1 MRMQEGADLKPFNSM
16 ALSAPAE
23 HLLEVANDRELRE
36 ALALAQRNGWPLT
49 LMGGGSNLILAGAVS
64 GLVVRMVSRGRRV
77 LSRDA
82 EQVVIQA
89 EAGESWHQL
98 VCWSLDLGL
107 SGLENLALI
116 PGTVGAAPVQ
126 NIGAYGVELCDC
138 FDSLQALDRE
148 TGELCWFDREQC
160 SFAYRDS
167 RFKRET
173 GRYVILRVRLRL
185 WRRARLRVGYAPLAA
200 AWAATGLSE
209 PDARVVAALVVRIRQ
224 SKLPDPQILPNAG
237 SFFKNPVV
245 SVGQARQLLER
256 YPSMPQF
263 TQADGTVKLAA
274 AWLIDQAGWK
284 GFRDGAAGVHSEQA
298 LVLVNH
304 GGATGAQI
312 LELAARIRAD
322 VLARYGVELEQ
333 EPPVIGLP

>member
-77 LSRDA
+77 LSRDT
-82 EQVVIQA
+82 EQVVIEA
-89 EAGESWHQL
+89 EAGENWHQL

-148 TGELCWFDREQC
+148 TGELCWFDRAVQ
-160 SFAYRDS
+160 
-167 RFKRET
+167 
-173 GRYVILRVRLRL
+173 LRL
-185 WRRARLRVGYAPLAA
+185 SG
-200 AWAATGLSE
+200 
-209 PDARVVAALVVRIRQ
+209 Q
-224 SKLPDPQILPNAG
+224 S
-237 SFFKNPVV
+237 F
-245 SVGQARQLLER
+245 
-256 YPSMPQF
+256 
-263 TQADGTVKLAA
+263 
-274 AWLIDQAGWK
+274 
-284 GFRDGAAGVHSEQA
+284 
-298 LVLVNH
+298 
-304 GGATGAQI
+304 
-312 LELAARIRAD
+312 
-322 VLARYGVELEQ
+322 
-333 EPPVIGLP
+333 